1 MTTSEQQDTTG
12 TTREGTLRA
21 PLRRFRVAAV
31 VTGIGL
37 LGLVVVMIIR
47 YGFGNPAPSAIYSPI
62 HGAIY
67 MVYLALAV
75 DLALKARWTLW
86 GTAAVLLAGC
96 IPFVSFL
103 AERKVTHRVQAHP
116 AY

>member
-47 YGFGNPAPSAIYSPI
+47 YGFGNPEPSAIYSPI

-103 AERKVTHRVQAHP
+103 AERKVTHRVRAHP

>member
-1 MTTSEQQDTTG
+1 MTTSEQYDTAA
-12 TTREGTLRA
+12 TREGTLRA
-21 PLRRFRVAAV
+21 PLRRFRAAAV
-31 VTGIGL
+31 VTGFGL
-37 LGLVVVMIIR
+37 LGLLVVMVIR
-47 YGFGNPAPSAIYSPI
+47 YGFGNPTPSAIYSPI

-75 DLALKARWTLW
+75 DLAIKARWTLW
-86 GTAAVLLAGC
+86 ATVAVLLAGC
-96 IPFVSFL
+96 VPFVSFL

>member
-1 MTTSEQQDTTG
+1 MTTSQREDTTG
-12 TTREGTLRA
+12 TTRNGTLRA
-21 PLRRFRVAAV
+21 SLRRFRVSAV

-37 LGLVVVMIIR
+37 LGLVVVMVIR
-47 YGFGNPAPSAIYSPI
+47 YGFGNATPSAIYSPI
-62 HGAIY
+62 HGAVY
-67 MVYLALAV
+67 MVYMALAI
-75 DLALKARWTLW
+75 DLALKARWTIW

-96 IPFVSFL
+96 VPFVSFI